1 MGRSEATRREVT
13 LGCSPVRMPPS
24 EDLKVNA
31 MSQADVSVPRTSGAV
46 GLVVGTVPATPLQF
60 SVAVSPEQ
68 YLQLD
73 DVVVTS
79 RQLPDQ
85 PPVQVSGVVTNV
97 EAVHEGAR
105 FASDVFLIQQGALP
119 AEVAEVAQ
127 VSVTRVDPEVYVPPL
142 PGAEVHRATGHERDK
157 ALYFDEMGDQKV
169 PVGFGRDGNPVFIN
183 FEFVDGTRGAHISIS
198 GVSGIATKTSFALF
212 LLHSITNTGVLK
224 AEAHNTKMLVFS
236 VKGEDLLFLD
246 YANSRLA
253 PEDREKYSRLGLP
266 ATPFQNVRVFA
277 PPRPGDQSGTP
288 DVQARD
294 KAVSPFYW
302 TLAEFCQ
309 DELLPFVFADAE
321 DERAQYTMLIGQVAA
336 RLKRDAIPAGNDGAI
351 KIAGTDPQ
359 SDRIIRSFGDLVD
372 LIEAELTDDQT
383 RTTWVTGAALTG
395 SINALLRRLRSAQ
408 KPLNTIIRGDL
419 AHKGERSITTS
430 RAQVTVVDLHNLP
443 DRAQRFVVG
452 VTLRG
457 EFARKERQGTARPL
471 MFVVL
476 DELNKYAPREG
487 DSPIKQILLDVAER
501 GRSLGVILIGAQQTA
516 SEVERRIL
524 SNCAIKVAG
533 RLDAAEAERPEYGYL
548 PPAQR
553 QRAMLAKPGTMFI
566 AQPDIPVPLAVD
578 FPFPA
583 WATRPSEKGTW
594 TGVEGRP
601 RRTGRPVRGH
611 TRSPR
616 RPPTVLTPRATSP
629 NSHRQSDMP
638 QPGGGSVLPQRAQ
651 VRRARSSLVAHAHS
665 G

>member
-1 MGRSEATRREVT
+1 MSIVSEH
-13 LGCSPVRMPPS
+13 GGDP
-24 EDLKVNA
+24 
-31 MSQADVSVPRTSGAV
+31 V
-46 GLVVGTVPATPLQF
+46 GLVVGTVAATPLKF
-60 SVAVSPEQ
+60 SVAISPEQ

-73 DVVVTS
+73 DVVVTQRS
-79 RQLPDQ
+79 LPGQL
-85 PPVQVSGVVTNV
+85 PVQVSGVVTNV

-119 AEVAEVAQ
+119 AEVAEVAE
-127 VSVTRVDPEVYVPPL
+127 VSVTRVEPEIYVPPM
-142 PGAEVHRATGHERDK
+142 PGAAVQRATGKQRDQ
-157 ALYFDEMGDQKV
+157 ALYFDEMGDAKV
-169 PVGFGRDGNPVFIN
+169 PVGFGRDSQPVYIN
-183 FEFVDGTRGAHISIS
+183 FEFVDGTRGAHVSIS

-212 LLHSITNTGVLK
+212 LLHSILNSGVLA

-246 YANSRLA
+246 YGNSRLTHN
-253 PEDREKYSRLGLP
+253 DRERYSALGLP

-277 PPRPGDQSGTP
+277 PPRPGDSAGTP
-288 DVQARD
+288 DVTARD

-302 TLAEFCQ
+302 TLAEFCA

-336 RLKRDAIPAGNDGAI
+336 RLRRDAVPAGADGAI
-351 KIAGTDPQ
+351 KISGIDPAN
-359 SDRIIRSFGDLVD
+359 DKVLRTFGDLVA
-372 LIEAELTDDQT
+372 LLEAELGDDSA
-383 RTTWVTGAALTG
+383 RSGWVAGSAVTG
-395 SINALLRRLRSAQ
+395 SINALLRRLRSAV
-408 KPLNTIIRGDL
+408 KPLTPIIRGDVT
-419 AHKGERSITTS
+419 HRGERSISTS

-524 SNCAIKVAG
+524 ANCAIRVAG

-553 QRAMLAKPGTMFI
+553 ARAMIAKPGTMFI

-583 WATRPSEKGTW
+583 WATRPSERGTW
-594 TGVEGRP
+594 SGVDDGPSAPSDPFATIPGARDD
-601 RRTGRPVRGH
+601 
-611 TRSPR
+611 
-616 RPPTVLTPRATSP
+616 PPPF
-629 NSHRQSDMP
+629 
-638 QPGGGSVLPQRAQ
+638 
-651 VRRARSSLVAHAHS
+651 
-665 G
+665 

>member
-1 MGRSEATRREVT
+1 MLQGDDIRTVAGLDRSPGAAPPGAAALGALAATPGAPGVLAT
-13 LGCSPVRMPPS
+13 TPGALVATPAPAPPAG
-24 EDLKVNA
+24 D
-31 MSQADVSVPRTSGAV
+31 TV

-60 SVAVSPEQ
+60 SVGLAPGQ

-73 DVVVTS
+73 DVVVT
-79 RQLPDQ
+79 RRELPGR
-85 PPVQVSGVVTNV
+85 PGVQIAGVVTNV

-119 AEVAEVAQ
+119 AEVCEIAEVA
-127 VSVTRVDPEVYVPPL
+127 VTRVEPEVYVPPL
-142 PGAEVHRATGHERDK
+142 PGASVVRATGPQRDS

-169 PVGFGRDGNPVFIN
+169 PVGFGRDGQSVYIN
-183 FEFVDGTRGAHISIS
+183 FEFVDGSRGAHVSIS

-212 LLHSITNTGVLK
+212 LLHSITNCGVL
-224 AEAHNTKMLVFS
+224 AGEAHNTKALIFS

-246 YANSRLA
+246 YANNRLTA
-253 PEDREKYSRLGLP
+253 AQRERYAALGLP
-266 ATPFQNVRVFA
+266 AAPFGNVRVFA
-277 PPRPGDQSGTP
+277 PPRRGDSSGTP
-288 DVQARD
+288 DVSARD
-294 KAVSPFYW
+294 RAVSPFYW
-302 TLAEFCQ
+302 TLAEFCA
-309 DELLPFVFADAE
+309 DELLPFVFADE
-321 DERAQYTMLIGQVAA
+321 QDERAQYTMLIGQVAA
-336 RLKRDAIPAGNDGAI
+336 RLRRDAVAAGEDGAI
-351 KIAGTDPQ
+351 RVRGLDPAN
-359 SDRIIRSFGDLVD
+359 DGVVRTFEDLVS
-372 LIEAELTDDQT
+372 LLEAELGDEGQRSSWVAGST
-383 RTTWVTGAALTG
+383 VTG
-395 SINALLRRLRSAQ
+395 SVNALLRRMRSAVR
-408 KPLNTIIRGDL
+408 PLSAIIRGDL
-419 AHKGERSITTS
+419 AHRGERSITTS

-457 EFARKERQGTARPL
+457 EFARKERQGTSRPL

-524 SNCAIKVAG
+524 ANCAIRVAG

-553 QRAMLAKPGTMFI
+553 QRATLAKPGTMFI

-583 WATRPSEKGTW
+583 WATRPSEKGAW
-594 TGVEGRP
+594 AGQDTGPAQPADPFATIPGADDD
-601 RRTGRPVRGH
+601 
-611 TRSPR
+611 
-616 RPPTVLTPRATSP
+616 PPPF
-629 NSHRQSDMP
+629 
-638 QPGGGSVLPQRAQ
+638 
-651 VRRARSSLVAHAHS
+651 
-665 G
+665 

>member
-1 MGRSEATRREVT
+1 M
-13 LGCSPVRMPPS
+13 
-24 EDLKVNA
+24 
-31 MSQADVSVPRTSGAV
+31 ADPAGHAV

-60 SVAVSPEQ
+60 SVGLAPGQ

-73 DVVVTS
+73 DVVVV
-79 RQLPDQ
+79 RRELPGQ
-85 PPVQVSGVVTNV
+85 PPIQISGVVTNV

-105 FASDVFLIQQGALP
+105 FASDVFLIEQGALP
-119 AEVAEVAQ
+119 AEVCEIAEVA
-127 VSVTRVDPEVYVPPL
+127 VTRVDPEVYVPPL
-142 PGAEVHRATGHERDK
+142 PGAAVARATGDQREA
-157 ALYFDEMGDQKV
+157 ALYFDEMGNQRV
-169 PVGFGRDGNPVFIN
+169 PVGFGRDGYPVYIN

-212 LLHSITNTGVLK
+212 LLHSITNCGVL
-224 AEAHNTKMLVFS
+224 AGEAHNTKALIFS

-246 YANSRLA
+246 YANSRLDA
-253 PEDREKYSRLGLP
+253 AQRERYSALGLP
-266 ATPFQNVRVFA
+266 SDPFGNVRVFA
-277 PPRPGDQSGTP
+277 PPRRNDPSGTP
-288 DVQARD
+288 DVAARD
-294 KAVSPFYW
+294 RAVSPFYW
-302 TLAEFCQ
+302 TLAEFCE
-309 DELLPFVFADAE
+309 DELLQFVFADSE

-336 RLKRDAIPAGNDGAI
+336 RLKRDAVPAGDDGAI
-351 KIAGTDPQ
+351 KVRGVDPAH
-359 SDRIIRSFGDLVD
+359 DTIVRSFSDLVT
-372 LIEAELTDDQT
+372 LLEAELGDEGQ
-383 RTTWVTGAALTG
+383 RGQWVGGAAVTG
-395 SINALLRRLRSAQ
+395 SVNALLRRLRSAV
-408 KPLNTIIRGDL
+408 KPLSAIIRGDL
-419 AHKGERSITTS
+419 AHRGERSITTS

-524 SNCAIKVAG
+524 ANCAIRVAG

-583 WATRPSEKGTW
+583 WATRPSEKGKW
-594 TGVEGRP
+594 A
-601 RRTGRPVRGH
+601 GH
-611 TRSPR
+611 DDGPAAPDDPFATIPGADDD
-616 RPPTVLTPRATSP
+616 RPPF
-629 NSHRQSDMP
+629 
-638 QPGGGSVLPQRAQ
+638 
-651 VRRARSSLVAHAHS
+651 
-665 G
+665 

>member
-1 MGRSEATRREVT
+1 V
-13 LGCSPVRMPPS
+13 
-24 EDLKVNA
+24 VNA
-31 MSQADVSVPRTSGAV
+31 GNADAAV
-46 GLVVGTVPATPLQF
+46 GLVVGTVAATPLQF
-60 SVAVSPEQ
+60 TVAISPDQ

-97 EAVHEGAR
+97 EASHEGAR

-119 AEVAEVAQ
+119 AEVSEVAQ
-127 VSVTRVDPEVYVPPL
+127 ISVTRVEPEVYVPPL
-142 PGAEVHRATGHERDK
+142 PGAPVRRATGKQRDQ
-157 ALYFDEMGDQKV
+157 ALYFDEMGDAKV
-169 PVGFGRDGNPVFIN
+169 PVGFGRDGNPVYIN
-183 FEFVDGTRGAHISIS
+183 FEFVDGTRGAHVSIS

-212 LLHSITNTGVLK
+212 LLHSIINCGVLA

-253 PEDREKYSRLGLP
+253 AGQRDRYGALGLP
-266 ATPFQNVRVFA
+266 ATPFANVRVFA
-277 PPRPGDQSGTP
+277 PPRRGDSSGTP
-288 DVQARD
+288 DVAARD

-302 TLAEFCQ
+302 TLAEFCA

-336 RLKRDAIPAGNDGAI
+336 RLRRDAVPTGGDGAV
-351 KIAGTDPQ
+351 KIAGVDPAN
-359 SDRIIRSFGDLVD
+359 DKIIRSFSDLVD
-372 LIEAELTDDQT
+372 LLEAELGDDST
-383 RTTWVTGAALTG
+383 RSAWVAGSAVTG
-395 SINALLRRLRSAQ
+395 SVNALLRRLRSAV
-408 KPLNTIIRGDL
+408 KPLAPVIRGDL
-419 AHKGERSITTS
+419 AHRGERSITTS

-533 RLDAAEAERPEYGYL
+533 RLDPAEAERPEYGYL
-548 PPAQR
+548 PAQQR
-553 QRAMLAKPGTMFI
+553 VRAMLAKPGTMFV

-594 TGVEGRP
+594 TGVDDGPAAPSDPFAAIPGARDD
-601 RRTGRPVRGH
+601 
-611 TRSPR
+611 
-616 RPPTVLTPRATSP
+616 PPPF
-629 NSHRQSDMP
+629 
-638 QPGGGSVLPQRAQ
+638 
-651 VRRARSSLVAHAHS
+651 
-665 G
+665 

>member
-1 MGRSEATRREVT
+1 MAKFDAE
-13 LGCSPVRMPPS
+13 PS
-24 EDLKVNA
+24 
-31 MSQADVSVPRTSGAV
+31 V
-46 GLVVGTVPATPLQF
+46 GLVVGTIPATPLQF
-60 SVAVSPEQ
+60 SVAISPDQ

-79 RQLPDQ
+79 RNLPGQ
-85 PPVQVSGVVTNV
+85 PPVQISGVVTNV

-105 FASDVFLIQQGALP
+105 FASDVFLIEQGALP

-127 VSVTRVDPEVYVPPL
+127 VSVTRVDPEIYVPPM
-142 PGAEVHRATGHERDK
+142 PGAPVQRATGLQREK

-169 PVGFGRDGNPVFIN
+169 PVGFGRDGRPVYIN
-183 FEFVDGTRGAHISIS
+183 FEFVDGTRGGHVSIS

-212 LLHSITNTGVLK
+212 LLHSIISCGVL
-224 AEAHNTKMLVFS
+224 ANEAHNTKMLVFS

-246 YANSRLA
+246 YANSRLT
-253 PEDREKYSRLGLP
+253 PEQHKRYDELGLP

-277 PPRPGDQSGTP
+277 PPRKNDSSGTP
-288 DVQARD
+288 DVAARD

-302 TLAEFCQ
+302 TLAEFCSG
-309 DELLPFVFADAE
+309 ELLPFVFADAE

-336 RLKRDAIPAGNDGAI
+336 RLKRDATPTGNDGAVR
-351 KIAGTDPQ
+351 IANADPAN
-359 SDRIIRSFGDLVD
+359 DTIIRTFGGLVD
-372 LIEAELTDDQT
+372 LLEAELTDEHL
-383 RTTWVTGAALTG
+383 RGAWVAGSAVTG
-395 SINALLRRLRSAQ
+395 SINALLRRLRSAV
-408 KPLNTIIRGDL
+408 KALDPIIRGDL
-419 AHKGERSITTS
+419 AHRGERSITTS

-533 RLDAAEAERPEYGYL
+533 RLDAAEAERPEYGFL

-553 QRAMLAKPGTMFI
+553 QRALLAKPGTMFI

-583 WATRPSEKGTW
+583 WATRPAEKGTW
-594 TGVEGRP
+594 SGRDDGP
-601 RRTGRPVRGH
+601 SAPAD
-611 TRSPR
+611 PF
-616 RPPTVLTPRATSP
+616 ATIP
-629 NSHRQSDMP
+629 NSRDDP
-638 QPGGGSVLPQRAQ
+638 PPF
-651 VRRARSSLVAHAHS
+651 
-665 G
+665 

>member
-1 MGRSEATRREVT
+1 VDAPQHDGR
-13 LGCSPVRMPPS
+13 
-24 EDLKVNA
+24 
-31 MSQADVSVPRTSGAV
+31 V
-46 GLVVGTVPATPLQF
+46 GLVVGTVAATPLQF
-60 SVAVSPEQ
+60 AVAISPDQ

-105 FASDVFLIQQGALP
+105 FASDVFLIEQGALP

-127 VSVTRVDPEVYVPPL
+127 VSVTRVEPEVYVPPL
-142 PGAEVHRATGHERDK
+142 PGAPVARATGKQREQ
-157 ALYFDEMGDQKV
+157 ALYFDEMGDAKV
-169 PVGFGRDGNPVFIN
+169 PVGFGRDGNPVYVN
-183 FEFVDGTRGAHISIS
+183 FEFVDGTRGAHVSIS

-212 LLHSITNTGVLK
+212 LLHSIISCGVL
-224 AEAHNTKMLVFS
+224 AGEAHNTKMLVFS

-253 PEDREKYSRLGLP
+253 PQQRERYSALGLP
-266 ATPFQNVRVFA
+266 AAPFSNVRVFA
-277 PPRPGDQSGTP
+277 PPRPGDSSGTP
-288 DVQARD
+288 DVSARD

-302 TLAEFCQ
+302 TLTEFCA

-336 RLKRDAIPAGNDGAI
+336 RLKRDAIPAGTDGAV
-351 KIAGTDPQ
+351 KVAGVDPAH
-359 SDRIIRSFGDLVD
+359 DKVIRSFGDLVD
-372 LIEAELTDDQT
+372 LIEAELGDEGT
-383 RTTWVTGAALTG
+383 RGGWVAGSAVTG
-395 SINALLRRLRSAQ
+395 SVNALLRRMRSAV
-408 KPLNTIIRGDL
+408 KALSPVIRGDL
-419 AHKGERSITTS
+419 AHRGERSITTS

-533 RLDAAEAERPEYGYL
+533 RLDPAEAERPEYGFL
-548 PPAQR
+548 PPQQR
-553 QRAMLAKPGTMFI
+553 VRAMLAKPGTMFI

-594 TGVEGRP
+594 AGVDEGPAAPADPFAAIPGARDD
-601 RRTGRPVRGH
+601 
-611 TRSPR
+611 
-616 RPPTVLTPRATSP
+616 PPPF
-629 NSHRQSDMP
+629 
-638 QPGGGSVLPQRAQ
+638 
-651 VRRARSSLVAHAHS
+651 
-665 G
+665 